1 VKMVLQRFLPILL
14 CLVVTPVLAA
24 KPYDATYTV
33 HYNGFKVGEMHQR
46 YLPQKDGNWLLQTKM
61 KTTGLVSWFK
71 SDEVVESSVVGFET
85 GMPRPLSYTYHYTG
99 NHKDVTEKLDFD
111 WQKRT
116 ITSLRDGKTEILP
129 LRPGVQDKQSYQL
142 AMRKALHKGVKD
154 FVYSIAERGK
164 IETYELQVV
173 GEEPQVTTFGT
184 VDTLVVK
191 KGTTTLWLAK
201 DYDYLVVKIEQHEDG
216 NIASSYITSKRPF
229 AVDTSA
235 IPAATTSPQPQA
247 D

>member
-1 VKMVLQRFLPILL
+1 MKMIQRGLIPLLL
-14 CLVVTPVLAA
+14 CLIVTPVLAA
-24 KPYDATYTV
+24 KPYNATYTV
-33 HYNGFKVGEMHQR
+33 HYNGFKVGDMHQR

-61 KTTGLVSWFK
+61 KTSGLVSWFK
-71 SDEVVESSVVGFET
+71 SDEVVESSVVRFEH

-116 ITSLRDGKTEILP
+116 LTSLRDGKTETLALP
-129 LRPGVQDKQSYQL
+129 PGVQDKQSYQL
-142 AMRKALHKGVKD
+142 AMRKALRKGQKD
-154 FVYSIAERGK
+154 FVYSVADRGK
-164 IETYELQVV
+164 IEKYELQVV
-173 GEEPQVTTFGT
+173 GEESQVTTFGT

-201 DYDYLVVKIEQHEDG
+201 DYDYLVVKIEQRDG
-216 NIASSYITSKRPF
+216 DNIATSYITSKSPF
-229 AVDTSA
+229 AVDKSA
-235 IPAATTSPQPQA
+235 SPVATENPPRQA